1 MKSFSTIPILFL
13 ALLAMPVFGAT
24 CSVTA
29 TGVSFGSYI
38 PNQAMPV
45 DSAGSMSIVCLKGVL
60 DSLPATVSYSIDI
73 SRGSSSGYSP
83 RELTTGANTLRYNL
97 YRDALRLSIW
107 GDTTGGTSNVAGALL
122 LPAPLGSA
130 SVMHNVY
137 SRIFAGQNAVPG
149 IYADSIIVTVIY

>member
-13 ALLAMPVFGAT
+13 ALLAMPAFGAS

-38 PNQAMPV
+38 PNQAMPA
-45 DSAGSMSIVCLKGVL
+45 DSAGSMTIVCLKGVL
-60 DSLPATVSYSIDI
+60 DSLPLTVSYSIDM
-73 SRGSSSGYSP
+73 SRGSSVSYSP
-83 RELTTGANTLRYNL
+83 REMTSGANTLRYNL

-107 GDTTGGTSNVAGALL
+107 GDTTGGTSNVTGALL

-130 SVMHNVY
+130 SVVHNVY

-149 IYADSIIVTVIY
+149 IYADSIIVTVTY

>member
-1 MKSFSTIPILFL
+1 MPILFL

-38 PNQAMPV
+38 PNQAMPA
-45 DSAGSMSIVCLKGVL
+45 DSAGSMTIVCLKGVL
-60 DSLPATVSYSIDI
+60 DSLPTTVSYSIDI
-73 SRGSSSGYSP
+73 SRGSSVSYSP
-83 RELTTGANTLRYNL
+83 REMTSGANTLRYNL

-107 GDTTGGTSNVAGALL
+107 GDTTGGTSNITGALL

-130 SVMHNVY
+130 SVTHNVY

-149 IYADSIIVTVIY
+149 IYADSIIVTVMY

>member
-13 ALLAMPVFGAT
+13 ALLAMPAFGAS

-29 TGVSFGSYI
+29 TGVAFGSYI
-38 PNQAMPV
+38 PNQAMPA
-45 DSAGSMSIVCLKGVL
+45 DSAGSMTIVCLKGVL
-60 DSLPATVSYSIDI
+60 DSLPLTVSYSIDM
-73 SRGSSSGYSP
+73 SRGSSVSYSP
-83 RELTTGANTLRYNL
+83 REMTSGANTLRYNL

-107 GDTTGGTSNVAGALL
+107 GDTTGGTSNVTGALL

-130 SVMHNVY
+130 SVVHNVY

-149 IYADSIIVTVIY
+149 IYADSIIVTVTY